1 MKPNTI
7 AAATAAFLLAAGAAQ
22 ADILHFDAVLKGSN
36 VTPPNAVTGHGEVIA
51 MLDTDRRTLDYTV
64 TYSGLSGP
72 ATTAGFQQ
80 HGVAATPAL
89 ATSVLSKGPE
99 FHGDVQLTD
108 KQISD
113 LRAGQWSFSIST
125 MDHPGGEIG
134 GVLKRGS
141 NVY

>member
-1 MKPNTI
+1 MRPTTI
-7 AAATAAFLLAAGAAQ
+7 AAVATALLLAAGAAQ
-22 ADILHFDAVLKGSN
+22 ADVLHFDAVLKGAN
-36 VTPPNAVTGHGEVIA
+36 ETPPNAARGHGEVIA

-80 HGVAATPAL
+80 HGAAL
-89 ATSVLSKGPE
+89 APAIAASALGKATE

-108 KQISD
+108 TQISN
-113 LRAGQWSFSIST
+113 LKAGQWSFNIST

-134 GVLKRGS
+134 GSLKRTSGS
-141 NVY
+141 Y